1 MTRQLALGDPELPPA
16 FVEAWL
22 HLERKH
28 KVNADIR
35 VVEVVRKRFGV
46 TIALRIDGKTYA
58 VINRANDE
66 AAARDLF
73 AQAFPAITTKD
84 NAHV

>member
-28 KVNADIR
+28 KVNADVR
-35 VVEVVRKRFGV
+35 VVDVVRKRFGL

-58 VINRANDE
+58 VINRANDQ
-66 AAARDLF
+66 AAACDLF
-73 AQAFPAITTKD
+73 AQTFPGLA
-84 NAHV
+84 A